1 MFCTADPK
9 EIKRQRERER
19 YSETM
24 DDINKRRCEAYR
36 QKKPAAAHLNDLQN
50 GTQTPLAVSNGKDN
64 QILLTCLTWIV
75 I

>member
-1 MFCTADPK
+1 
-9 EIKRQRERER
+9 
-19 YSETM
+19 M

-36 QKKPAAAHLNDLQN
+36 QKKPAAAHLNGLQN

-64 QILLTCLTWIV
+64 QLLLTCLTWIV